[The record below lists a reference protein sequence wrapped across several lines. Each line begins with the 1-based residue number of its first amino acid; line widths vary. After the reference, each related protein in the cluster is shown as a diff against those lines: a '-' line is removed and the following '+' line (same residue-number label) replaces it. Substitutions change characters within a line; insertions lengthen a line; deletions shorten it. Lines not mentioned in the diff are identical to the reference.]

1 MHRILFTAAL
11 LAVAP
16 ACVHAQAAAPKSA
29 ASAGTTTVARKSHN
43 PFGAVIQE
51 LTRAAQE
58 QAATAK
64 ATRSAAPAPTPG
76 SRDAAPKAAP
86 ASAVPATAPVLADS
100 NRS

>member
-11 LAVAP
+11 LALAP
-16 ACVHAQAAAPKSA
+16 ACVHAQAAAPQA
-29 ASAGTTTVARKSHN
+29 DTGAQATARKSHN
-43 PFGAVIQE
+43 PFGAVIRE

-64 ATRSAAPAPTPG
+64 AAHPATPAATPGSHDVAPKPTPTSAIPAAAPA
-76 SRDAAPKAAP
+76 
-86 ASAVPATAPVLADS
+86 LADS